1 MIGHFQKCLSRTL
14 CAART
19 PRGRDEVSF
28 RNLLLRSKFF
38 KVFLVGT
45 EREGFNDG
53 TIAREI
59 GRQLVGRSVDRI
71 ARDTKEIE
79 YRGAEENSR
88 FPSPRVHSP
97 LSPSSTDRYHFET
110 VGEQR
115 LELEAADSAL
125 RFNACGPISSI
136 NKVNVGSL

>member
-1 MIGHFQKCLSRTL
+1 MERLGGKLGDNWLEEALIGS
-14 CAART
+14 
-19 PRGRDEVSF
+19 
-28 RNLLLRSKFF
+28 
-38 KVFLVGT
+38 
-45 EREGFNDG
+45 
-53 TIAREI
+53 REI
-59 GRQLVGRSVDRI
+59 RRRSS
-71 ARDTKEIE
+71 IE
-79 YRGAEENSR
+79 ERRKILA